1 MTNTRRAIADISY
14 MGANI
19 TTAIAPY
26 LKSFTFND
34 NEGKSDE
41 IQIELE
47 DRERKWQG
55 PWLPQKGD
63 TIDATILLKNWHKEG
78 QDAQLKCGLFY
89 VDEVSFKGP
98 PDAINIK
105 ALSVPFAE
113 GGKDT
118 KHTRA
123 WENAPLTTIMGDLSS
138 SAGLALFYDAPDF
151 IYDRVEQDKKTDL
164 AMAKEL
170 AKKEGLSV
178 KVTDGKM
185 VVYDELA
192 YESKGPITTL
202 KRGSSN
208 IESYNF
214 KVTAAEEQYK
224 KVELTYWDGK
234 KKKNIKYVYDVP
246 GVKDGPTLKVN
257 KYAKSMEEAKRW
269 AQKEARN
276 KNKSSKSG
284 DMTLMGDETMVQGV
298 VVEIAEF
305 GAFDGK
311 YFIESASHK
320 VTGGYT
326 VNIKLREVL
335 SY

>member
-14 MGANI
+14 QGVNI
-19 TTAIAPY
+19 TTDIAPY

-41 IQIELE
+41 IQLE
-47 DRERKWQG
+47 MEDSERKWQG

-63 TIDATILLKNWHKEG
+63 TIVANISLNNWHQEG
-78 QDAQLKCGLFY
+78 ANTQLQCGTFY

-98 PDAINIK
+98 PDAVNIK
-105 ALSVPFAE
+105 AISVPFTS

-123 WENAPLTTIMGDLSS
+123 WENAPLTAIMGELAS
-138 SAGLALFYDAPDF
+138 SAGLGLFYDAPDF

-170 AKKEGLSV
+170 AKREGLSV
-178 KVTDGKM
+178 KVADGQM
-185 VVYDELA
+185 VVYDELT
-192 YESKGPITTL
+192 YEGKGPIKTL
-202 KRGSSN
+202 TRGSSN

-234 KKKNIKYVYDVP
+234 QKKNIKYVYDVP
-246 GVKDGPTLKVN
+246 GVADGPTLKVN
-257 KYAKSMEEAKRW
+257 KYAKSLDEAKRW

-284 DMTLMGDETMVQGV
+284 DMTLMGDESMLQGQNVQISG
-298 VVEIAEF
+298 F

-311 YFIESASHK
+311 YFIESASHR